1 MADGSSPMAAFTP
14 SVDTA
19 RALRDAFG
27 QFATGVTLITIQGA
41 ACKGPDGPMGFVA
54 NSFSSLSLDPALV
67 LWSLAK
73 SSRRYGPFAQAQD
86 FAIHILA
93 ADQTALM
100 ARFDRDGIGFDGLDH
115 STNAAGVPLL
125 AGALARLECRLFAQ
139 HEGGDHTL
147 IIGAVQRVTTQAG
160 APLVFAQGRMR
171 ALDGQD

>member
-14 SVDTA
+14 SAETT

-27 QFATGVTLITIQGA
+27 QFATGVTLITIT
-41 ACKGPDGPMGFVA
+41 GPDGPMGFVA

-100 ARFDRDGIGFDGLDH
+100 ARFNRDGIGFDGLDH
-115 STNAAGVPLL
+115 DTNAAGVPLV

-139 HEGGDHTL
+139 HDGGDHTL
-147 IIGAVQRVTTQAG
+147 IIGAVQHVTTHAG
-160 APLVFAQGRMR
+160 TPLVFAQGRMR
-171 ALDGQD
+171 ALDVQE